1 MSLIELDAFLDT
13 FFEEADEHVAAL
25 ESSLLGLDAAPDDRE
40 LMNAAFRAAHS
51 LKGGSS
57 MFGLTNITR
66 FTHEMETLF
75 DHVRKGKY
83 AWEQNLATLFL
94 RSVDVLR
101 DLLAVKGATL
111 SAEGEALMH
120 ELAEYGKAPPE
131 VVVEAPA
138 EAPSPPL
145 ASVQSP
151 VVEVPV
157 APAPVE
163 ASAVERFVVK
173 FQPHDDVFSRGA
185 DLALVIRD
193 LAAVSE
199 SFEVAVDTTRLPDL
213 DDLEP
218 STSYFDWTFEV
229 ACPRGNAALDEV
241 FELVADAAR
250 VTVEPAAQTAPTAPS
265 AEQTSPVSAVAS
277 AVVVEFVPRAP
288 ESVATPAI
296 VHPPATQTVAIAAPL
311 QAQPVSQ
318 PKASPPERATNGA
331 PAEGATVRIAT
342 KKVDRILDILGEVVI
357 AKAAIAQKA
366 QAESASTELREA
378 LATLERHTRELQE
391 SVMSV
396 RLVPINTVFT
406 RFHRVVRELGTKLG
420 KNVQLVLEGTE
431 TEIDRAMVEKLADP
445 LTHIVRNSVDHGIEK
460 PADRIAAGKT
470 PEGTLKLNAVHRS
483 GNVVIEITDDG
494 KGLDLARVKAKGIEA
509 GLLSANDEP
518 SIEQLH
524 ALVMAPGF
532 STAAEVTDVSGRGVG
547 MDVVLKNVRA
557 MGGSITFTSER
568 GRGSRLVLQLPL
580 TMAII
585 DGLLLRVGQRTFVV
599 PIRSVLESLRPNLTQ
614 TSTVLGKSRVLH
626 FRDGTIPL
634 VALSDVLDV
643 EEGEL
648 DPSRGIV
655 VVVED
660 GDSKVGIIVDEL
672 VSEEQVVVKSLEQ
685 NYQPVPGVSGATVLG
700 DGTIALILDV
710 GELARKA
717 TTGGRERLR
726 AVA

>member
-1 MSLIELDAFLDT
+1 MSTIELDAFLDT

-25 ESSLLGLDAAPDDRE
+25 ESSLLGLDTAPDDRE

-75 DHVRKGKY
+75 DQVRKGKY
-83 AWEQNLATLFL
+83 AWEPGLATLFL
-94 RSVDVLR
+94 KSVDVLR

-111 SAEGEALMH
+111 SSEGEALMV
-120 ELAEYGKAPPE
+120 ELAEYGKAPILAEPE
-131 VVVEAPA
+131 LSMPA
-138 EAPSPPL
+138 TTEPTSKRVPTREPCAEGTESPPH
-145 ASVQSP
+145 
-151 VVEVPV
+151 
-157 APAPVE
+157 
-163 ASAVERFVVK
+163 ERFVVK
-173 FQPHDDVFSRGA
+173 FAPHGDVFSRGT
-185 DLALVIRD
+185 DLTLVLRD
-193 LAAVSE
+193 LAAVSSALDVE
-199 SFEVAVDTTRLPDL
+199 VDTSALPDL
-213 DDLEP
+213 DALDP
-218 STSYFDWTFEV
+218 TVSYFEWTFRV
-229 ACPRGNAALDEV
+229 TTPRGTAALDEV
-241 FELVADAAR
+241 FELVADAA
-250 VTVEPAAQTAPTAPS
+250 TVSVERLEAPTPGAAEAPPRQDETS
-265 AEQTSPVSAVAS
+265 APDSVGAGGLVSRTLEPVVTSPFVAPTPLSSVAS
-277 AVVVEFVPRAP
+277 AAFAP
-288 ESVATPAI
+288 STS
-296 VHPPATQTVAIAAPL
+296 
-311 QAQPVSQ
+311 SQ
-318 PKASPPERATNGA
+318 PKAPQADRGANGSSPN
-331 PAEGATVRIAT
+331 EGATVRIAT

-357 AKAAIAQKA
+357 AKAAIAQKV
-366 QAESASTELREA
+366 QTESASAELREA

-460 PADRIAAGKT
+460 TADRIAAGKA
-470 PEGTLKLNAVHRS
+470 PEGILKLNAVHRS
-483 GNVVIEITDDG
+483 GNVVIEVTDDG

-509 GLLSANDEP
+509 GLLSPTDEP
-518 SIEQLH
+518 TVEQLH

-557 MGGSITFTSER
+557 MGGSITFTSET
-568 GRGSRLVLQLPL
+568 GRGSRIVLQLPL

-599 PIRSVLESLRPNLTQ
+599 PIRSVLESLRPNASQ
-614 TSTVLGKSRVLH
+614 IGTVFGRSRVLH

-634 VALSDVLDV
+634 VALSDVLDI

-655 VVVED
+655 IVVED
-660 GDSKVGIIVDEL
+660 GDSKVGIVVDEL

-685 NYQPVPGVSGATVLG
+685 NYQPVPGISGATVLG

-726 AVA
+726 ACA

>member
-1 MSLIELDAFLDT
+1 MSIIELDAFLDT

-25 ESSLLGLDAAPDDRE
+25 ESSLLGLDSAPDDRE

-75 DHVRKGKY
+75 DQVRKGKY

-101 DLLAVKGATL
+101 DLLAAKGATL
-111 SAEGEALMH
+111 SSEGEALMV
-120 ELAEYGKAPPE
+120 ELADYGKSPAPTAA
-131 VVVEAPA
+131 EAS
-138 EAPSPPL
+138 EDQGSAPSPAP
-145 ASVQSP
+145 SSEEKTGP
-151 VVEVPV
+151 VSGEP
-157 APAPVE
+157 P
-163 ASAVERFVVK
+163 SYERFVIR
-173 FQPHDDVFSRGA
+173 FAPHADVFSRGA
-185 DLALVIRD
+185 DLVLVLRD
-193 LAAVSE
+193 LAAVSSE
-199 SFEVAVDTTRLPDL
+199 LEVEPDTSALPDL
-213 DDLEP
+213 EALDPSASYLE
-218 STSYFDWTFEV
+218 WTFRV
-229 ACPRGNAALDEV
+229 ACPGGAKALDEV
-241 FELVADAAR
+241 FELVADAAT
-250 VTVEPAAQTAPTAPS
+250 VTVERLDATPEVSQESAPRHEAVAIAPAPTAEF
-265 AEQTSPVSAVAS
+265 AQVVRAS
-277 AVVVEFVPRAP
+277 AP
-288 ESVATPAI
+288 TPI
-296 VHPPATQTVAIAAPL
+296 V
-311 QAQPVSQ
+311 
-318 PKASPPERATNGA
+318 A
-331 PAEGATVRIAT
+331 PASGPWATAEKAPSTTAQSQAKAPPVDRGNGSPNEGATVRIAT

-357 AKAAIAQKA
+357 AKATIAQKV
-366 QAESASTELREA
+366 QAESGSSAELREA

-460 PADRIAAGKT
+460 TAARIAAGKA
-470 PEGTLKLNAVHRS
+470 PEGVLKLNAVHRS
-483 GNVVIEITDDG
+483 GNVVIEVTDDG

-509 GLLSANDEP
+509 GLLSPNDEP
-518 SIEQLH
+518 TVEQLH

-557 MGGSITFTSER
+557 MGGSITFTSEA
-568 GRGSRLVLQLPL
+568 GRGSRIVLQLPL

-599 PIRSVLESLRPNLTQ
+599 PIRSVLESLRPSASQ
-614 TSTVLGKSRVLH
+614 IGTVFGKSRVLH

-655 VVVED
+655 IVVED

-726 AVA
+726 ACA